1 MSTEP
6 LRITRFSAEN
16 FMRLVVVDISPSGDV
31 IEITG
36 RNRQGKTSVL
46 DGIWAALGGTS
57 VVPDMPIRRPKKG
70 SEEPAPTKASITV
83 ELGTDGTTRL
93 TVTRTFTAKGGSL
106 KITNADGFEAAK
118 PQQMLDKLM
127 GSLSMDPMAF
137 LAAKP
142 KDQAELL
149 RQLVGLDTSAIDAE
163 RKRLYEQR
171 TLVNRDVAMRTG
183 EVDGIRL
190 LETPEPVDVSALL
203 VEQREAERL
212 AGDHEAWEREIA
224 KYDQECRNW
233 DDEIA
238 EAATALRKAED
249 RLTYAQGNLAGMK
262 KLLAEAQSV
271 PAPVVPDREEIRER
285 IESAGEINLRVAA
298 AENAALR
305 KRQAE
310 DRLRGSTQE
319 SDSLTAKIKTLDA
332 NRAKL
337 IAACQFPLPG
347 LAIEEG
353 VVLYDGVPLSQASD
367 AEQRQISMA
376 IAMAQDPQLRVIRIR
391 DGSLLDSEAREDV
404 ARFAAEHDLQVWM
417 ETVQSGNP
425 AAIVIEDGSVMASEV
440 DEMARMAE
448 RMFSEGPA

>member
-6 LRITRFSAEN
+6 LRITRFSAQN

-46 DGIWAALGGTS
+46 DGIWAALGGTG
-57 VVPDMPIRRPKKG
+57 VAPDMPIRRPKKG
-70 SEEPAPTKASITV
+70 SKETAPTKATITA

-93 TVTRTFTAKGGSL
+93 TVTRTYTEKGGSL

-149 RQLVGLDTSAIDAE
+149 RQLVKLDTTAIDAE

-190 LETPEPVDVSALL
+190 LDAPEPVDVAALL

-212 AGDHEAWEREIA
+212 LNEHEAWESNIHSSEREVDDWNGTIRDLETELLSVQDKLGIA
-224 KYDQECRNW
+224 K
-233 DDEIA
+233 
-238 EAATALRKAED
+238 EARKLALSTQVRVKAEP
-249 RLTYAQGNLAGMK
+249 
-262 KLLAEAQSV
+262 E
-271 PAPVVPDREEIRER
+271 PVVPDREEIRER
-285 IESAGEINLRVAA
+285 IESSTCASPRPRMRRCASGRPRIVCAA
-298 AENAALR
+298 PRRRA
-305 KRQAE
+305 
-310 DRLRGSTQE
+310 
-319 SDSLTAKIKTLDA
+319 TA
-332 NRAKL
+332 
-337 IAACQFPLPG
+337 
-347 LAIEEG
+347 
-353 VVLYDGVPLSQASD
+353 
-367 AEQRQISMA
+367 
-376 IAMAQDPQLRVIRIR
+376 
-391 DGSLLDSEAREDV
+391 
-404 ARFAAEHDLQVWM
+404 
-417 ETVQSGNP
+417 
-425 AAIVIEDGSVMASEV
+425 
-440 DEMARMAE
+440 
-448 RMFSEGPA
+448 